1 MDCYEWFDPHEV
13 RAKIPALERKA
24 SDSFSS
30 GVYAGQEQSRR
41 FMGGHVGDAIRKASS
56 ELGRSVVRQPEF
68 IEALRL
74 LTDGLQNNS
83 DFEVRYET
91 RPETMAEIV
100 IQSIQVRPFRVS
112 YGASFSRHDLQDRRF
127 A

>member
-24 SDSFSS
+24 SDSFQS

-41 FMGGHVGDAIRKASS
+41 FMGGHVGDAIRQASS

-68 IEALRL
+68 LEALRL
-74 LTDGLQNNS
+74 LTDGIQHHS
-83 DFEVRYET
+83 DFNVFFER
-91 RPETMAEIV
+91 RDDTMAEV
-100 IQSIQVRPFRVS
+100 VFQEVQVRSFRVT
-112 YGASFSRHDLQDRRF
+112 YGASFSQRDLHDRRF